1 LSYTPSPNLSN
12 NTLYYIT
19 IYASNTTGESSPCL
33 SISFTT
39 MPAVAIDIPKFFSPN
54 NDGVNDTWEVE
65 DTKNIII
72 HIYIF
77 DRYGKVLK
85 KLMPNQNWDGNYMG
99 KPMDETDYW
108 YLIQLNTG
116 EKLTGHLSLLRK

>member
-1 LSYTPSPNLSN
+1 
-12 NTLYYIT
+12 
-19 IYASNTTGESSPCL
+19 
-33 SISFTT
+33 